1 MLRSNPNVQ
10 NSYEFVCLEELV
22 PQHHL
27 LRKIHKHIDFS
38 FILEKV
44 KPYYCENNGRPS
56 VDPIMLFKMMFI
68 GYLYGIRSE
77 RQLEQEIQLN
87 VAYRWFVGLG
97 LTDRVPDHSTL
108 SLNRKRLQDSDVV
121 QEIFDHIVFK
131 AIELRMVAGR
141 VLITDSTHLK
151 ANANKRKFVKQEV
164 EKSVKTYLDD
174 LDEAVQ
180 ADREAHGKKPLKPR
194 KEVTQTKE
202 TKVSTTDPDSG
213 YMVRDGK
220 PEGFFYLDHRTV
232 DHKYNIIT
240 DVHITPGNVHDSK
253 PYLERLE
260 LQIKKFG
267 FDKTLEAVAL
277 DAGYYTADICKKLHV
292 RRIYAV
298 IGGRSYTP
306 VKGLIAK
313 WRFKYDRERDLYIC
327 PQKQELAYATTDREG
342 YRQYKS
348 APEICKDCPLLSQ
361 CTRSRNKQKVLTRHV
376 WQDSKEWVKQNGR
389 SRSGKYLYRLRY
401 QTIERSFADAKELHG
416 LRYCRFRGK
425 KKVLEQALMTAICQ
439 NVKKIA
445 NHLAKLAG

>member
-22 PQHHL
+22 PQNHL

-44 KPYYCENNGRPS
+44 KPYYCEDNGRPS

-151 ANANKRKFVKQEV
+151 ANANKRKFIKQEV

-202 TKVSTTDPDSG
+202 TKVSTTDPESG

-260 LQIKKFG
+260 LQIKKFE
-267 FDKTLEAVAL
+267 FDKILEAVAL
-277 DAGYYTADICKKLHV
+277 DAGYYTADICKKLHI

-327 PQKQELAYATTDREG
+327 PQKQELPYATTDREG

-361 CTRSRNKQKVLTRHV
+361 CTRSRNKQKILTRHV

>member
-22 PQHHL
+22 PQNHL

-44 KPYYCENNGRPS
+44 KPYYCEDNGRPS

-151 ANANKRKFVKQEV
+151 ANANKRKFIKQEV

-202 TKVSTTDPDSG
+202 TKVSTTDPESG

-260 LQIKKFG
+260 LQIKKFE
-267 FDKTLEAVAL
+267 FDKTLEAVDL
-277 DAGYYTADICKKLHV
+277 DAGYYTADICKKLHI

-327 PQKQELAYATTDREG
+327 PQKQELPYATTDREG

-361 CTRSRNKQKVLTRHV
+361 CTRSRNKQKILTRHV

>member
-10 NSYEFVCLEELV
+10 NSYEFICLEELV
-22 PQHHL
+22 PQNHL

-164 EKSVKTYLDD
+164 EKSVRTYLDD
-174 LDEAVQ
+174 LDEAVE
-180 ADREAHGKKPLKPR
+180 ADRAAHGKKPLKPR

-213 YMVRDGK
+213 YMMRDGK

-267 FDKTLEAVAL
+267 FDQTLEAVAL
-277 DAGYYTADICKKLHV
+277 DAGYYTADICKKLHA
-292 RRIYAV
+292 RKIYAV

-313 WRFKYDRERDLYIC
+313 WRFKYDKERDLYIC
-327 PQKQELAYATTDREG
+327 PQKQELTYATTDREG

-348 APEICKDCPLLSQ
+348 DPEICKDCPLLSQ
-361 CTRSRNKQKVLTRHV
+361 CTRSRNKKRILTRHV

-425 KKVLEQALMTAICQ
+425 K
-439 NVKKIA
+439 
-445 NHLAKLAG
+445 

>member
-22 PQHHL
+22 PQNHL

-44 KPYYCENNGRPS
+44 KPYYCEDNGRPS

-151 ANANKRKFVKQEV
+151 ANANKRKFIKQEV

-202 TKVSTTDPDSG
+202 TKVSTTDPESG

-260 LQIKKFG
+260 LQIKKFE

-277 DAGYYTADICKKLHV
+277 DAGYYTADICKKLHI

-327 PQKQELAYATTDREG
+327 PQKQELPYATTDREG

-361 CTRSRNKQKVLTRHV
+361 CTRSRNKQKILTRHV

>member
-22 PQHHL
+22 PQNHL

-44 KPYYCENNGRPS
+44 KPYYCEDNGRPS

-151 ANANKRKFVKQEV
+151 ANANKRKFIKQEV

-202 TKVSTTDPDSG
+202 TKVSTTDPESG

-260 LQIKKFG
+260 LQIKKFE

-277 DAGYYTADICKKLHV
+277 DAGYYTADICKKLHI

-327 PQKQELAYATTDREG
+327 PQKQELPYATTDREG

-348 APEICKDCPLLSQ
+348 APEICEDCPLLSQ
-361 CTRSRNKQKVLTRHV
+361 CTRSRNKQKILTRHV

-439 NVKKIA
+439 NV
-445 NHLAKLAG
+445 

>member
-22 PQHHL
+22 PLNHL

-44 KPYYCENNGRPS
+44 KPYYCEDNRRPS
-56 VDPIMLFKMMFI
+56 VDPIMLFKMMFV

-87 VAYRWFVGLG
+87 VAYRWFVGLS

-151 ANANKRKFVKQEV
+151 ANANKRKFIKQEV

-180 ADREAHGKKPLKPR
+180 ADRAAHGKKPLKPR

-202 TKVSTTDPDSG
+202 TKVSTTDPESG

-313 WRFKYDRERDLYIC
+313 WRFKYDKERDLYIC

-348 APEICKDCPLLSQ
+348 DPEICKDCPLLSQ
-361 CTRSRNKQKVLTRHV
+361 CTRSRNKQRILTRHV